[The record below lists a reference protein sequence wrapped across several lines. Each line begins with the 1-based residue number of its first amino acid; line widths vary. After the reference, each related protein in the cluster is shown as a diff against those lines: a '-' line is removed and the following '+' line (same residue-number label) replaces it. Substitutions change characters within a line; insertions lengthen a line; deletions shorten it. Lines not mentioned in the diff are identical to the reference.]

1 MYACN
6 GILFNHESPRRGE
19 TFVTR
24 KITRGLS
31 RIDTGLDK
39 CLYLGNLDSERDWGH
54 AKDYVAMQWLMLQQ
68 KKPKDFVI
76 ATGRKETVRKFIE
89 ISAKKLK
96 WYKEPNGPSILWEG
110 NGANEVGRRADNGNI
125 VIKIDQRYFR
135 PTEVDKL
142 LGDPSKAQKELGWT
156 PKISLED
163 IVSEM
168 ITFDKKEA
176 KKELILKESGI
187 NIATNFESP
196 PSN

>member
-1 MYACN
+1 
-6 GILFNHESPRRGE
+6 
-19 TFVTR
+19 
-24 KITRGLS
+24 
-31 RIDTGLDK
+31 
-39 CLYLGNLDSERDWGH
+39 
-54 AKDYVAMQWLMLQQ
+54 MQWLMLQQ

-110 NGANEVGRRADNGNI
+110 DGVNEVGRRADNGNV

-163 IVSEM
+163 IISEM
-168 ITFDKKEA
+168 ILFDKEEA